1 MGFSPFAS
9 EEATKPH
16 KWGST
21 RNKRFT
27 DSGVNAWANGKEERS
42 NAFDGIEQGVKSR

>member
-9 EEATKPH
+9 EETAKPH

-21 RNKRFT
+21 KNKRFT
-27 DSGVNAWANGKEERS
+27 DPGVNAWANGKEERS

>member
-9 EEATKPH
+9 EEAAKPH

-21 RNKRFT
+21 KNKRFT
-27 DSGVNAWANGKEERS
+27 DPGVNAWASGKEERS
-42 NAFDGIEQGVKSR
+42 NAFDVIGQDVKSR

>member
-9 EEATKPH
+9 EETAKPH

-21 RNKRFT
+21 KNKRFT
-27 DSGVNAWANGKEERS
+27 DPGVNAWASEKRKGQTRSTLSGK
-42 NAFDGIEQGVKSR
+42 A